1 MKYFI
6 YFLII
11 WLFIKS
17 FSYSIFEF
25 KRNKK
30 SGSIIILFSIISSI
44 LPFIALYLKGIY

>member
-11 WLFIKS
+11 WLFTKS

-30 SGSIIILFSIISSI
+30 TGSIMILFSIISLI
-44 LPFIALYLKGIY
+44 LPFIALYLNGMY